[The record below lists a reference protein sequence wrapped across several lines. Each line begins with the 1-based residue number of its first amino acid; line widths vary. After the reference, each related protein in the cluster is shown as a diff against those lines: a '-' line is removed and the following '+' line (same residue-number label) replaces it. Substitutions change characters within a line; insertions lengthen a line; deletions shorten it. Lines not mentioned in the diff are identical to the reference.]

1 MYSGCMNIN
10 LKLSGM
16 AESVIEEMIMKGYAA
31 TKTEA
36 IRIAI
41 LDYKHHHLGGESAD
55 MTKAD
60 IADLHQALREL
71 REKKIT
77 KLGEV

>member
-1 MYSGCMNIN
+1 MNIN

-16 AESVIEEMIMKGYAA
+16 AENVVEEMIMKGYAA

-36 IRIAI
+36 IRMAI
-41 LDYKHHHLGGESAD
+41 LDYKHHHLEGERAD

-60 IADLHQALREL
+60 IADLHQALKEF
-71 REKKIT
+71 REKKT
-77 KLGEV
+77 VRLGEV